1 MLHRRWPLL
10 LIVTCISTLLS
21 ANSLTA
27 AEEKSPAGVGDNIV
41 TAESSPQFAEDYAQI
56 DNLRCSVRGVVDE
69 EVSLDAKSEK
79 ARRARTYLKQLLA
92 EHPLRQGWHFPSSAV
107 LILIA
112 IVVLWR
118 RHGQTQGTDESNVRT
133 V

>member
-21 ANSLTA
+21 ANSLAA
-27 AEEKSPAGVGDNIV
+27 AEEKSPAGVGDDIV
-41 TAESSPQFAEDYAQI
+41 TAESSPQFAKDYAQI

-69 EVSLDAKSEK
+69 EVGLDVKSEK

-92 EHPLRQGWHFPSSAV
+92 EHPLRQGCHFPSSAV

-118 RHGQTQGTDESNVRT
+118 RHSQTQGTDESNGRT